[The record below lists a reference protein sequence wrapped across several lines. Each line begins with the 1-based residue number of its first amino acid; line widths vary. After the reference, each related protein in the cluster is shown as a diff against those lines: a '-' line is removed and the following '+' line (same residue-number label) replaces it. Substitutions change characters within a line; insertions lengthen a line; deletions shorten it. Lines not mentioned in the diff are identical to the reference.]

1 MKMTLESFEMSEFD
15 YAKTKPHIPEKQN
28 PGN

>member
-1 MKMTLESFEMSEFD
+1 MNTLETFEMSEFD
-15 YAKTKPHIPEKQN
+15 YSKTMPHIPEKQN